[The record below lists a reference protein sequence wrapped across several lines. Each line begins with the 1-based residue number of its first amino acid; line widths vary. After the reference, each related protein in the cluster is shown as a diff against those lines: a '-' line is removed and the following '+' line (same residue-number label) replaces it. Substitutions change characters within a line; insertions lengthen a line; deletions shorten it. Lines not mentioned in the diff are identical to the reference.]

1 MRLVPGPDFP
11 TGGYI
16 YGRSGILS
24 AYTTGR
30 GVIRLRAR
38 LHIEHKEGGDRE
50 SIVVTEL
57 PFQVN
62 KAKLL
67 ARIAELVKDKVLTG
81 ISDLR
86 DESDR
91 EGMRMVIDL
100 KRDAVSEVV
109 INSLFAHTPMQSS
122 FGINML
128 AIDQGQPKVLTI
140 KQVLERFLEHRRDVV
155 TRRSIFE
162 LRKAEERAHILEGFK
177 IALDN
182 LDAVIKAIRQSADPK
197 VAKDRLMAEFGLS
210 EAQAKSILDLRLHRL
225 TGMEREKIL
234 EELREVMAEIARL
247 KLILSDHKVMLDL
260 IVGELEEIKARYGD
274 DRRTEIIED
283 QGEINI
289 EDLIADEEMV
299 VTISRTGY
307 IKRTPITLYRSQRRG
322 GRGKQGMTTRDEDL
336 VTSLFVAST
345 HDTLLVFSNFG
356 KVYKLKVWQIPESG
370 RTAKGRP
377 IVNMIPVDKAEVPK
391 AVLALRELKEGYSIL
406 TVTRGGHVKRTKE
419 TDYTNIRSTGI
430 IGVVI
435 EENDDLIAVNE
446 VRDDEEILL
455 VTRDGQSIRFQ
466 ATDVRDMGRGTRGV
480 IGIRLREGDGVVG
493 GIVLKAGETIL
504 TVSENG
510 FGKRSEPDEYRIQHR
525 GGTGIITIKTSERN
539 GRVVSAIQVSNEDN
553 IMLVTD
559 GGKVIRTRVK
569 EIPVVGRNTQGVKL
583 INLDAGERVM
593 GVERLAE
600 EDEEPEGTDGDA
612 VDPGDESFRFHSK
625 PPEDEGIS

>member
-1 MRLVPGPDFP
+1 
-11 TGGYI
+11 
-16 YGRSGILS
+16 
-24 AYTTGR
+24 
-30 GVIRLRAR
+30 
-38 LHIEHKEGGDRE
+38 
-50 SIVVTEL
+50 
-57 PFQVN
+57 
-62 KAKLL
+62 
-67 ARIAELVKDKVLTG
+67 
-81 ISDLR
+81 
-86 DESDR
+86 
-91 EGMRMVIDL
+91 
-100 KRDAVSEVV
+100 
-109 INSLFAHTPMQSS
+109 
-122 FGINML
+122 
-128 AIDQGQPKVLTI
+128 
-140 KQVLERFLEHRRDVV
+140 
-155 TRRSIFE
+155 
-162 LRKAEERAHILEGFK
+162 
-177 IALDN
+177 
-182 LDAVIKAIRQSADPK
+182 
-197 VAKDRLMAEFGLS
+197 
-210 EAQAKSILDLRLHRL
+210 
-225 TGMEREKIL
+225 MEREKIL

-260 IVGELEEIKARYGD
+260 IVAELEEIKLRYGD

-307 IKRTPITLYRSQRRG
+307 IKRTPITLYRSKRRG
-322 GRGKQGMTTRDEDL
+322 GRGKMGMTTRDEDL

-370 RTAKGRP
+370 RNAKGRP
-377 IVNMIPVDKAEVPK
+377 IVNMIPVDKDEVPK

-406 TVTRGGHVKRTKE
+406 TVTRGGQVKRTKE
-419 TDYTNIRSTGI
+419 TDYTNIRSSGI

-455 VTRDGQSIRFQ
+455 VTKDGQSIRFQ
-466 ATDVRDMGRGTRGV
+466 ATDVRDMGRGTKGV
-480 IGIRLREGDGVVG
+480 MGIRVREGDEVVG

-539 GRVVSAIQVSNEDN
+539 GRVVSAIQVSADDN

-569 EIPVVGRNTQGVKL
+569 EIPVLGRNTQGVKL
-583 INLDAGERVM
+583 INLDAGERVT

-600 EDEEPEGTDGDA
+600 EDEEPEGVAADADAEGD
-612 VDPGDESFRFHSK
+612 DSFRFHSK
-625 PPEDEGIS
+625 PPEDEEIS